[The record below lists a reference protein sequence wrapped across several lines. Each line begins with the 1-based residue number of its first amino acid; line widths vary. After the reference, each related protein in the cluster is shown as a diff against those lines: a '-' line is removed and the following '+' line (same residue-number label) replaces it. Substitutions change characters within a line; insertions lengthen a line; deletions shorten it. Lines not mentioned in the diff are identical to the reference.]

1 MRNGSRLP
9 RFKATLGLFQAL
21 PDLGL
26 PEQGIQFIADG
37 IVRVSCHGPSLPRPV
52 GIGRCPSSR
61 AARHDTLSPSVR
73 RWPIAA
79 TTGLPDRPSGSP
91 QA

>member
-9 RFKATLGLFQAL
+9 RFKATLRLFQAL

-26 PEQGIQFIADG
+26 PEEGIQFIADR
-37 IVRVSCHGPSLPRPV
+37 IVRVSCHRSILPRPV
-52 GIGRCPSSR
+52 CIGRCPSSR
-61 AARHDTLSPSVR
+61 AARQDGLCPSKR

-79 TTGLPDRPSGSP
+79 TTGLPDRPSGPP